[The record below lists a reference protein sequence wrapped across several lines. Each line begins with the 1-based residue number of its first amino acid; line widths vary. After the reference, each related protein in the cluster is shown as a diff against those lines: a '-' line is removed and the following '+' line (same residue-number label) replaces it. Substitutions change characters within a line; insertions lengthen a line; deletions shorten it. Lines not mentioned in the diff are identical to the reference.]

1 MNSTMDSAASVLS
14 LLGQRE
20 GRDGDGDGDGD
31 GVDKESTGETRGR

>member
-20 GRDGDGDGDGD
+20 GRDGDGDG
-31 GVDKESTGETRGR
+31 VDKESTGEKRGR